1 MKAII
6 GVLKQKKILLLYY
19 ILLGV
24 VINSLNLVSISY
36 FQEIIDTY
44 PKGLLSWRNIVI
56 YSLLLIVPTILAYF
70 DNYPHQHLFE
80 GLYLDFKLLSIDKI
94 SRIDY
99 SNYQKYGVGQLIQK
113 IEEGAL
119 ALRNSITNFWLTII
133 RELVPNVFLS
143 LFLIYNLEKRLLFY
157 ILTGYI
163 FVALTT
169 TFLLKKLY
177 SIKENILIDQELFNK
192 KLVRGLMEMVL
203 FRLNNRYKSESR
215 ILSRNASSI
224 TNARTKL
231 TMIHELFF
239 TIFGLIINL
248 LKIVVLVYAIFEA
261 KLSVGSIVVIVTL
274 LGKAYEPVAIFNV
287 IYVDYKL
294 NKLSI
299 QRYLDFLDCRDDT
312 HIYYGKSYDL
322 QNDDI
327 RISELAFSYNKRNHL
342 FEDFNLTIKKNCT
355 TAFVGSSGSGKS
367 TIIKIILGLIKPN
380 SGEIFFGNVKLSEL
394 KLEYL
399 YKQISYLPQ
408 ESPIFDGTLR
418 ENIVLNK
425 EICDEDIINVLKKVE
440 LLDFYTKLELGL
452 DTELGEKGIVVS
464 GGERQRISL
473 ARLYFD
479 NSELIILDEATS
491 ALDNITEQKVMNRLL
506 GEFKNKTIIIIAH
519 RLESIKGVDR
529 IIVFNNGKVC
539 ESGSFEEL
547 LNLRGDFYKLYKS
560 NIK

>member
-6 GVLKQKKILLLYY
+6 GVLKQKKVLLLYY
-19 ILLGV
+19 ILFGI

-44 PKGLLSWRNIVI
+44 PKGLLGWRNIVI
-56 YSLLLIVPTILAYF
+56 YSILLIVPTILAYL
-70 DNYPHQHLFE
+70 DNYPHQQLFE

-119 ALRNSITNFWLTII
+119 ALRNSITTFWLTII
-133 RELVPNVFLS
+133 RELVPNVILS
-143 LFLIYNLEKRLLFY
+143 LLLIYNLEKRLLFY
-157 ILTGYI
+157 ILIGYV

-231 TMIHELFF
+231 TMVHELFF

-261 KLSVGSIVVIVTL
+261 KLSVGSIVAIVTL
-274 LGKAYEPVAIFNV
+274 LGKAYEPIAIFNV

-294 NKLSI
+294 NKLAI
-299 QRYLDFLDCRDDT
+299 QRYLDFLDCKDDS
-312 HIYYGKSYDL
+312 HIYYGRSYKL
-322 QNDDI
+322 KNDDI
-327 RISELAFSYNKRNHL
+327 RISELAFSYNKKNYL
-342 FEDFNLTIKKNCT
+342 FEDFNLTIKKNST

-367 TIIKIILGLIKPN
+367 TIIKIILGLIKLDN
-380 SGEIFFGNVKLSEL
+380 GEIYFENVKLSEI
-394 KLEYL
+394 KLECL

-408 ESPIFDGTLR
+408 ESTVFDGTLR
-418 ENIVLNK
+418 ENIVLDK
-425 EICDEDIINVLKKVE
+425 EICDEDIINVLKNVE

-452 DTELGEKGIVVS
+452 DTELGEKGIIVS

-506 GEFKNKTIIIIAH
+506 REFKNKTIIIIAH

-529 IIVFNNGKVC
+529 IIVFKNGKVS
-539 ESGSFEEL
+539 ESGSFDSL
-547 LNLRGDFYKLYKS
+547 LGLKGEFYKLYKS